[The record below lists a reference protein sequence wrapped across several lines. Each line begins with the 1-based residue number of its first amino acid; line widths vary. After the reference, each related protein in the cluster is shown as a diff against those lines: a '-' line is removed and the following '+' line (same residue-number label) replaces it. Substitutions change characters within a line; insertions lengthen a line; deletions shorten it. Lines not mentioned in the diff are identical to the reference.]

1 MFKTYK
7 PASDKPKRPRSA
19 AQQRHTEALA
29 WASRSQQ
36 PGETKKQ
43 AYARAISELGGPLP
57 AAERKPTKP
66 RTCKCAEKVLAEL
79 PPRVIEELAADDEA
93 TANLEKIMG
102 APVVLATAL
111 DDYNNHTDNL
121 PAVVEAVMQAEPEDD
136 VYLQWLAPEYDGNGF
151 FDSLLKVGKSI
162 GSDLLKNVVSTGIGA
177 LTGSAIPKQRRAK
190 VRGAAMMGG
199 AMTGGNLLAKYGRSY
214 EGEMRKIGLAHR
226 GSAVTG
232 GFLAPLLG
240 SLASGLI
247 GKLF

>member
-1 MFKTYK
+1 MFKTFK
-7 PASDKPKRPRSA
+7 GIDDKPKRPRSA

-29 WASRSQQ
+29 WASRSQKA
-36 PGETKKQ
+36 GETKKE
-43 AYARAISELGGPLP
+43 AYARALAELGGPI
-57 AAERKPTKP
+57 AKSERKPTKP

-79 PPRVIEELAADDEA
+79 PPKVIEELAADDEA
-93 TANLEKIMG
+93 TANLEKVMG

-136 VYLQWLAPEYDGNGF
+136 VYLPYLFPEYDGEGF
-151 FDSLLKVGKSI
+151 FDSLLKIGKNI

-190 VRGAAMMGG
+190 VRGSAMMGG
-199 AMTGGNLLAKYGRSY
+199 AMTGGALLGKYGRTY
-214 EGEMRKIGLAHR
+214 EGEMRKIGLANR
-226 GSAVTG
+226 VNPQG

-240 SLASGLI
+240 TLASGLI